1 MCLIAGGIWDPPLT
15 QTSSGK
21 SDCSSS
27 WRKVLSNSYFTVKD
41 PPRFLNMFK
50 HGKVCVWIHACLIPD
65 NSPLFSAEH
74 ITSDTAFAG
83 CPLLPFEIADVLLF
97 PLSFWKGES
106 KMFHCMFP
114 RESGSRFN
122 IYEISQ
128 SLLDFLSFSKAVQP
142 TANLWSMA
150 GCRIKDQCI

>member
-1 MCLIAGGIWDPPLT
+1 MVFEIHHSHRPAVGNQIALPPEGR
-15 QTSSGK
+15 SSPTPT
-21 SDCSSS
+21 
-27 WRKVLSNSYFTVKD
+27 LQVKD
-41 PPRFLNMFK
+41 PPRFLNVFK